1 MSSGSGGALEES
13 QCSVVSLDQ
22 VLSECGLGFFHKRL
36 LVTCGFGFSAAAVE
50 VVLTAFLFTELE
62 AHWGLNE
69 YELGALPSLVGFG
82 STIGELVWGSLAD
95 SHGRRPVFMVTVV
108 IVAVFG
114 MLSAMSP
121 TFLWLY
127 LFRFMVGFGYGG
139 NIAVDF
145 AIFSELLPTKGRGDM
160 LFCISAFWPIG
171 QASTCLLAWA
181 VIPTLGWRVFL
192 VLCAIPTLITA
203 FLRPLIPESPRWLL
217 LKGREQEAREVCRHI
232 AETNGMR
239 PEDVGLRPGARL
251 VLANETHHLLSS
263 PQDGDEGNSYLPTLA
278 RLWGRS
284 LWRTTLAC
292 SLYVGGLGFAGYG
305 ATTFMPTFLEEK
317 GLVGPSM
324 YQTMTLNALS
334 QFPGI
339 ACAMWV
345 TSRYGRRLPLQL
357 ALLSMAASLAV
368 FAFAKSYALII
379 ICTCLASCSLEF
391 GWAMFHVYSPEV
403 FPTELRAT
411 ALGFI
416 SATGSV
422 VSMSAPFVAAFL
434 ITEATALHVIMFFS
448 TICAI
453 VCCTTGALFHQET
466 MDQDLPDRASQI
478 SPRPGSLKEKGDA
491 EEHRAH

>member
-1 MSSGSGGALEES
+1 MSSGSGGGLEES
-13 QCSVVSLDQ
+13 QCSDISLDQ

-36 LVTCGFGFSAAAVE
+36 LVTCGFGFAAAAVE

-62 AHWGLNE
+62 ARWGLNE

-82 STIGELVWGSLAD
+82 STIGELVWGSVAD

-108 IVAVFG
+108 IVCVFG
-114 MLSAMSP
+114 ILSALSP
-121 TFLWLY
+121 TFWWLY

-145 AIFSELLPTKGRGDM
+145 AIFTELLPTEGRGDM
-160 LFCISAFWPIG
+160 LFYISAFWPIG

-181 VIPTLGWRVFL
+181 VIPSLGWRAFL
-192 VLCAIPTLITA
+192 VVCAIPTLITA

-217 LKGREQEAREVCRHI
+217 LKGREQEALEVCRHI
-232 AETNGMR
+232 AETNGLR
-239 PEDVGLRPGARL
+239 PEDVGLGPGARL
-251 VLANETHHLLSS
+251 VLANEGQRLLPS
-263 PQDGDEGNSYLPTLA
+263 PQDEEESSYVPSLA
-278 RLWGRS
+278 RLWGKS

-305 ATTFMPTFLEEK
+305 ATTFMPTFLEDK

-339 ACAMWV
+339 AFAMWV
-345 TSRYGRRLPLQL
+345 TNRHGRRLPLQL
-357 ALLSMAASLAV
+357 ALFSIAASLAV
-368 FAFAKSYALII
+368 FAFAQNYVLII
-379 ICTCLASCSLEF
+379 MCTCLASCSLEF

-422 VSMSAPFVAAFL
+422 VSMAAPFTAAFL
-434 ITEATALHVIMFFS
+434 ITEKSALHVIMFFS
-448 TICAI
+448 AICA
-453 VCCTTGALFHQET
+453 VVSFTTGALFHQET
-466 MDQDLPDRASQI
+466 MDQDLLDRASQI
-478 SPRPGSLKEKGDA
+478 SPRQGSLKEKGDA
-491 EEHRAH
+491 EEHRAC